1 MQTLQSCHWIPHSFH
16 RIHVH
21 LSEYLLEE
29 KKENFLFIQILMIM
43 AAAPKSLLSMRS
55 VQRLCGERASLERKF
70 LPINP
75 NYPSNSYYKIG
86 TVLLRKKYP
95 PRNIKFH
102 QISKNSDCLHKRHL
116 DNIDIFGRNC
126 SGPPAKPWCPVR
138 GEERNQHFLS
148 PLSHS
153 DAVKKV
159 EGVIVWNLKTAQ
171 RPVCQWLRAQPIA
184 LSRGQVTFSQWH
196 LVEQT

>member
-148 PLSHS
+148 PLRCCEEGRRCHS
-153 DAVKKV
+153 LKLENRKKACV
-159 EGVIVWNLKTAQ
+159 SMV
-171 RPVCQWLRAQPIA
+171 
-184 LSRGQVTFSQWH
+184 
-196 LVEQT
+196 

>member
-1 MQTLQSCHWIPHSFH
+1 MQTLQSCHWTPHSFH

-29 KKENFLFIQILMIM
+29 KKRKFSLYSNSNDNGCG
-43 AAAPKSLLSMRS
+43 PKVITLHEISPKALW
-55 VQRLCGERASLERKF
+55 GESSLERKF

-86 TVLLRKKYP
+86 TVLLREKYP
-95 PRNIKFH
+95 LRNIKFH

-126 SGPPAKPWCPVR
+126 SGPPVMKQCPVR

-148 PLSHS
+148 LLNHS

-159 EGVIVWNLKTAQ
+159 EGVIVWNLNIAQ
-171 RPVCQWLRAQPIA
+171 RPVCQCLRAQSLA

-196 LVEQT
+196 LVEQS